1 MISKSIKQLAALIFL
16 CAQSTWALDGV
27 SMTGGSSLNADSSN
41 ADFFQVA
48 VRDSFNGRWLES
60 STGALTTYWE
70 ASLSRWNP
78 DSRENWVGALGL
90 AARYEFNAEGAGAPY
105 VEYGL
110 GGAYLSDLDVAQN
123 RRLGSNFQFAHRF
136 EVGYRFGSAREN
148 ELGVGY
154 WHYSNAGIKHPNPG
168 MDFVSVRYT
177 RRF

>member
-1 MISKSIKQLAALIFL
+1 MISKSTKRLAALIFL
-16 CAQSTWALDGV
+16 CAQPSWALDGV
-27 SMTGGSSLNADSSN
+27 SIVGGTNRNADGLK

-48 VRDSFNGRWLES
+48 VREGFNGRWLES

-78 DSRENWVGALGL
+78 DGRENWVGALGV
-90 AARYEFNAEGAGAPY
+90 AARYEFSGAPY

-110 GGAYLSDLDVAQN
+110 GGAYLSDLHVAKN
-123 RRLGSNFQFAHRF
+123 RRVGSNFQFANRF
-136 EVGYRFGSAREN
+136 EVGYRFGRAREN
-148 ELGVGY
+148 ELGLAY
-154 WHYSNAGIKHPNPG
+154 WHYSNAGIKNPNPG